1 MGNYI
6 TSYVGGSL
14 TVEMIL
20 KSLQIAAKELG
31 IKKIRN
37 VYIEM
42 DNVSSNKCFTVVA
55 AMAALCLLGVVK
67 KVKLSY
73 LEVGHTHDD
82 YDAIIGT
89 IGSYITNL
97 DLATFEDYK
106 TACIEA
112 ITKQGSLVLAV
123 ERIVGITDY
132 DRLFQDFNSS
142 KVTGK
147 RPLIFDIKQF
157 AFSSF
162 AYYNRPQ

>member
-1 MGNYI
+1 
-6 TSYVGGSL
+6 
-14 TVEMIL
+14 MIL
-20 KSLQIAAKELG
+20 RSIQIAAKELK

-55 AMAALCLLGVVK
+55 AMAALCMLGVVK
-67 KVKLSY
+67 KVKISY

-89 IGSYITNL
+89 IGSYISRL

-106 TACIEA
+106 AACIEA
-112 ITKQGSLVLAV
+112 ITKNGSLVLAV
-123 ERIVGITDY
+123 EKIIGITDY

-142 KVTGK
+142 KVKGASLQI
-147 RPLIFDIKQF
+147 RMFLRWYIHY
-157 AFSSF
+157 AFQQ
-162 AYYNRPQ
+162 A

>member
-1 MGNYI
+1 MLY
-6 TSYVGGSL
+6 SLGGSL

-20 KSLQIAAKELG
+20 KTLQIAAKEQG

-89 IGSYITNL
+89 IGSHICNL

-106 TACIEA
+106 AACTEA
-112 ITKQGSLVLAV
+112 ITKDGSLVLAV
-123 ERIVGITDY
+123 EKIIGITDY

-142 KVTGK
+142 KVTGTFK
-147 RPLIFDIKQF
+147 VLLLLCFH
-157 AFSSF
+157 
-162 AYYNRPQ
+162 